1 MSSSRLSA
9 TTTYPFRVTTYV
21 NPSPVSA
28 ASYPTTYTDTT
39 WLPPVSADTQ
49 CASAA
54 AYPSVSGPSG
64 LQAACVISNAADIN
78 PNAFWD
84 VYECCPGHDISSYG
98 YAVTGGEISNSGICM
113 MQCTVGEGST
123 WQQVGECLQKRVKE
137 VVCAPEYE
145 ERIPYASL
153 RSTTSAGVTVSATR
167 PGGDGASSATGA
179 ASTGAAASV
188 DVVHASSSKLALIA
202 FGLLALG
209 SAAGMFL

>member
-9 TTTYPFRVTTYV
+9 TTTYPFRVTTYT

-39 WLPPVSADTQ
+39 WLPPVSADTH
-49 CASAA
+49 CASAS
-54 AYPSVSGPSG
+54 AYPSVSGPRG

-84 VYECCPGHDISSYG
+84 VYECCPGHDMSSYG
-98 YAVTGGEISNSGICM
+98 YGVSGDEISNPGICM
-113 MQCTVGEGST
+113 MQCTIGEGST

-137 VVCAPEYE
+137 VVCAPEFDK
-145 ERIPYASL
+145 RSPRASR
-153 RSTTSAGVTVSATR
+153 RSTTAGVTVSATR

-188 DVVHASSSKLALIA
+188 DVVHANSSKLALFA

-209 SAAGMFL
+209 SAVGMFL